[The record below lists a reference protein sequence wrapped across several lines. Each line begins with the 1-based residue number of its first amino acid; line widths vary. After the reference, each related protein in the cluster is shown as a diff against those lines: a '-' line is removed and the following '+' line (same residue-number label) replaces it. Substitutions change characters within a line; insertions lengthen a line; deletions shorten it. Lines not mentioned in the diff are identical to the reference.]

1 MSNSEMHDIMQRSI
15 KVYRDQTGNGPLD
28 ANVREYYRTPN
39 HRFLLHEWGMGGES
53 FSFVDRLPNGDG
65 Q

>member
-1 MSNSEMHDIMQRSI
+1 MSTQDMRDIMQRSI
-15 KVYRDQTGNGPLD
+15 KVYRDQTGNGPID

-39 HRFLLHEWGMGGES
+39 NRFLLHEWGMGGES
-53 FSFVDRLPNGDG
+53 FCFVVRLPNGAE